1 MEQTVVDWVPDEISP
16 HCMNCGLKFGLESA
30 LNLTGR
36 HHCRLCGVS
45 VCRDCCHSM
54 LYVGL
59 AEIVNHEGNFN
70 ADDAV
75 RVCEY
80 CIADVIKLKVILYSQ
95 LFDGLTLIKGKIRAK
110 RNGHGANLIIFSLL
124 QK

>member
-1 MEQTVVDWVPDEISP
+1 
-16 HCMNCGLKFGLESA
+16 MNCGLKFGLESA

-45 VCRDCCHSM
+45 VCGDCCQPM

-59 AEIVNHEGNFN
+59 AGIVNHEGDFN
-70 ADDAV
+70 QDDAV

-80 CIADVIKLKVILYSQ
+80 CINDVFKLKEKVDQKETDMVLISLYSR
-95 LFDGLTLIKGKIRAK
+95 FYKSKTTLENLQGKLVFQVNQPIAFK
-110 RNGHGANLIIFSLL
+110 V
-124 QK
+124 